1 MTFGQKVKEI
11 RKKKNLSQQQLGQIM
26 GIKQQTVAQYEK
38 AIDQPKLSTVRKI
51 AEALDVTISELV
63 VDWSSFSPGELYED
77 MADNKFDYEDINP
90 RQSVNDSRIINHF
103 HSLNYAGQDKALEQV
118 EMLTKIPEYQAET
131 PDKPEEE

>member
-1 MTFGQKVKEI
+1 
-11 RKKKNLSQQQLGQIM
+11 
-26 GIKQQTVAQYEK
+26 
-38 AIDQPKLSTVRKI
+38 
-51 AEALDVTISELV
+51 
-63 VDWSSFSPGELYED
+63 

>member
-63 VDWSSFSPGELYED
+63 VDWSSFSPGEL
-77 MADNKFDYEDINP
+77 
-90 RQSVNDSRIINHF
+90 
-103 HSLNYAGQDKALEQV
+103 
-118 EMLTKIPEYQAET
+118 
-131 PDKPEEE
+131 